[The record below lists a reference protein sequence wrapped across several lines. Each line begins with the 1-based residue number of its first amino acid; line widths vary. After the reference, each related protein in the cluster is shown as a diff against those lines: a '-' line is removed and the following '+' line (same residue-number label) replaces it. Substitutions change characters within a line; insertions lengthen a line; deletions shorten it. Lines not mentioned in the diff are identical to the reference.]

1 MANSEQDAASKYRVL
16 ILGGCGFIGRHLV
29 DYLISNNLVSKV
41 RVVDKVPPQTA
52 WLNKH
57 HQEVFSSPLV
67 EFKSANLINSTSCQ
81 NAFIDEEGSYD
92 FVVNLAAE
100 TKMGQSDPVYK
111 EGIVKLSINCAKEAV
126 KNKVSRFIEIS
137 SGHVHSSEKTP
148 IKESAKPDPWTVMA
162 RFKLQV
168 EEELPTVSGL
178 DYVVLRPAIVYGVGD
193 KHGLMPR
200 LVVGAVYKHLGEMMK
215 LLWHKDIK
223 MNTVHVCDMSRAI
236 WHACLH
242 GKSGEIYHIVDKG
255 DTTQGKIS
263 DIVSDIFNIN
273 HDYFGTT
280 MSTLAKV
287 DMSTLVDDINDKHLG
302 PWAEACSK
310 DGIENTPLNPY
321 LHQELLY
328 DKHLNLD
335 GSKFEATG
343 FTYMVP
349 NLTKEKVQEVVN
361 DYIAM
366 RIFPRSL
373 VV

>member
-1 MANSEQDAASKYRVL
+1 MAGSDGTAKFRVL
-16 ILGGCGFIGRHLV
+16 ILGGCGFIGRHLAE
-29 DYLISNNLVSKV
+29 YLVSNNLVSKV
-41 RVVDKVPPQTA
+41 RIVDKVPPQTA

-57 HQEVFSSPLV
+57 HQEIFSNPVV
-67 EFKSANLINSTSCQ
+67 EFRSANLINQVSCQ
-81 NAFIDEEGSYD
+81 NAFADDESFD
-92 FVVNLAAE
+92 FVINLAAE

-111 EGIVKLSINCAKEAV
+111 EGIIKLSNNCAKEAV
-126 KNKVSRFIEIS
+126 KQKVKKYIEIS
-137 SGHVHSSEKTP
+137 SGHIHSSEKTP
-148 IKESAKPDPWTVMA
+148 IRESTKLDPWTVMA

-168 EEELPTVSGL
+168 EDDLSTIPELN
-178 DYVVLRPAIVYGVGD
+178 YVILRPAVVYGLGD
-193 KHGLMPR
+193 KNGLMPR

-223 MNTVHVCDMSRAI
+223 MHTVHVLDMCRAI
-236 WHACLH
+236 WHACFY
-242 GKSGEIYHIVDKG
+242 GKSGEVYHIVDKG

-280 MSTLAKV
+280 LSTLAKV
-287 DMSTLVDDINDKHLG
+287 DMSSLVDDINDKHLG

-335 GSKFEATG
+335 GSKFESTG
-343 FTYMVP
+343 FTYLVP
-349 NLTKEKVQEVVN
+349 ELKKENIQEIVN
-361 DYIAM
+361 DYITM
-366 RIFPRSL
+366 GIFPKSL
-373 VV
+373 VM